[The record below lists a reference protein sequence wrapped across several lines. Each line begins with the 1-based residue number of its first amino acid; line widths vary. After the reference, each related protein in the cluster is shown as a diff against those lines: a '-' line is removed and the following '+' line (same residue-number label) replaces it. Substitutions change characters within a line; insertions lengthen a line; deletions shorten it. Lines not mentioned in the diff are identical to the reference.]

1 MSRLKMFHRFMIL
14 FSVTLIF
21 ACGFVASVPQ
31 LRNADNNEIVNVGDS
46 IFALS
51 GDIYDYLHSWAGES
65 WRHYA
70 ISGTQINGGIFGP
83 SIPEQY
89 ETAKADNPNIRVVYM
104 DGGGNDILLPAI
116 ALDPYN
122 CKTCNYWWCG
132 DLSQKCKDLVD
143 DIYVDAVNL
152 LNDMGRDNVEQVVY
166 QGYYHTK
173 FGVLGDLSK
182 LSDAVDYGNQRL
194 SQACAN
200 ASVNC
205 VFVDPRSSFQNSY
218 IIIDG
223 IHPTKEGSKV
233 LAGLI
238 WNVIDF

>member
-1 MSRLKMFHRFMIL
+1 MTGLKRFRFLMIL
-14 FSVTLIF
+14 FSVSLIF
-21 ACGFVASVPQ
+21 ACGYMVSVPQ

-51 GDIYDYLHSWAGES
+51 GDIYDYLHSWAGET

-70 ISGTQINGGIFGP
+70 ISGTQLNGGILGP

-89 ETAKADNPNIRVVYM
+89 DTAKADNPNIRVVYM

-132 DLSQKCKDLVD
+132 DLSQQCKDLID
-143 DIYVDAVNL
+143 DLYVDAVNL
-152 LNDMGRDNVEQVVY
+152 LNEMGQDNVQQVVY

-173 FGVLGDLSK
+173 FGVFGDLSK

-194 SQACAN
+194 SQACSN

-205 VFVDPRSSFQNSY
+205 VFVDPRSSFKNSY
-218 IIIDG
+218 IIVDG

-233 LAGLI
+233 LASLI
-238 WNVIDF
+238 WNVIDI